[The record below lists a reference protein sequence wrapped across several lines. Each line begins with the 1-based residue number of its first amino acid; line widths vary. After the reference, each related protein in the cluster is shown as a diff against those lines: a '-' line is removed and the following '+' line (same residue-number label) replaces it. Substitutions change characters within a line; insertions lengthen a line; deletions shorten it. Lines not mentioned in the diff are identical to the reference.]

1 MSWKPAVLSNTFH
14 HSRYADLG
22 RLLELKRSSGAT
34 VSLAFPTLNEADTI
48 GKEILVLKAELMER
62 FPLLDEIAVI
72 DSGSTDDTLAIAERF
87 GARVFISRDI
97 LKGYGTFRGKGENLW
112 KSLFVLRG
120 DIIVWIDADISDIGP
135 KFVCGLLGPLLERPG
150 IGYVKA
156 FYERP
161 LRSSSGLT
169 PSGGGRVTEILVRPL
184 FSLFYP
190 ELAGLIQP
198 LSGEYA
204 GRRRLLERLPFSV
217 GYGVE
222 VGHLIDIYHQH
233 GIQSIAQVDLDRRL
247 HRNQPVAALSRM
259 SFGILNTFL
268 SRLERYGETR
278 VLRRLGAAHIALAA
292 AGSRYKVQ
300 ATAVPM
306 NERPPVI
313 EIPEYAA
320 RFPRDE
326 KPAHAPAGKP
336 AGGQARG
343 RGGRSPG

>member
-14 HSRYADLG
+14 HSRYGDPR
-22 RLLELKRSSGAT
+22 RLLELKGSSGAS

-62 FPLLDEIAVI
+62 FPLVDEIAVI
-72 DSGSTDDTLAIAERF
+72 DSGSTDDTRVIAARF
-87 GARVFISRDI
+87 GARVFNSRDI
-97 LKGYGTFRGKGENLW
+97 LKAYGTFRGKGENLW
-112 KSLFVLRG
+112 KSLYVLQG

-135 KFVCGLLGPLLERPG
+135 KFVRGLLGPLLERPE

-161 LRSSSGLT
+161 LRSPTGLT

-190 ELAGLIQP
+190 ELAGLVQP

-233 GIQSIAQVDLDRRL
+233 GIQSIAQVDLDRRV

-259 SFGILNTFL
+259 AFGILNTFL
-268 SRLERYGETR
+268 NRLESYGEAQVQR
-278 VLRRLGAAHIALAA
+278 QLAAEHIALAA
-292 AGSRYKVQ
+292 AGGRYKIQ
-300 ATAVPM
+300 ATAVPV

-320 RFPRDE
+320 RFPPDGR
-326 KPAHAPAGKP
+326 ASSAPAGWPDSGP
-336 AGGQARG
+336 ADRP
-343 RGGRSPG
+343 PG

>member
-1 MSWKPAVLSNTFH
+1 LSWKPAVLSNTFH
-14 HSRYADLG
+14 HGRYGDPR
-22 RLLELKRSSGAT
+22 RLLELKEARGAT

-62 FPLLDEIAVI
+62 FPLVDEIAVI
-72 DSGSTDDTLAIAERF
+72 DSGSTDDTRAIAARF
-87 GARVFISRDI
+87 GARVFGSRDI
-97 LKGYGTFRGKGENLW
+97 LKPYGTFRGKGENLW
-112 KSLFVLRG
+112 KSLFVLQG
-120 DIIVWIDADISDIGP
+120 DIIVWIDADISNIGP
-135 KFVCGLLGPLLERPG
+135 KFVYGLLGPLLERPE

-161 LRSSSGLT
+161 LRSTSGLT

-190 ELAGLIQP
+190 ELAGLVQP

-233 GIQSIAQVDLDRRL
+233 GIESLAQVDLDRRV
-247 HRNQPVAALSRM
+247 HRNQPVEALSRM

-268 SRLERYGETR
+268 SRLERYGEAHL
-278 VLRRLGAAHIALAA
+278 LRKLAAEHIALAA
-292 AGSRYKVQ
+292 RKGRYSVQ
-300 ATAVPM
+300 PTAVPM
-306 NERPPVI
+306 NERPPMV

-320 RFPRDE
+320 RFPRAV
-326 KPAHAPAGKP
+326 PASAASAGASAAPTP
-336 AGGQARG
+336 AAEAP
-343 RGGRSPG
+343 PGT

>member
-14 HSRYADLG
+14 HSRYADLR
-22 RLLELKRSSGAT
+22 RLLELKRSGGAT

-62 FPLLDEIAVI
+62 FPLVDEIAVI
-72 DSGSTDDTLAIAERF
+72 DSGSTDDTRAIAERF
-87 GARVFISRDI
+87 GARVFASRDI
-97 LKGYGTFRGKGENLW
+97 LKPYGTFRGKGENLW

-120 DIIVWIDADISDIGP
+120 DIVVWIDADISDIAP
-135 KFVCGLLGPLLERPG
+135 KFVCGLLGPLLERPE

-169 PSGGGRVTEILVRPL
+169 SSGGGRVTEILVRPL

-259 SFGILNTFL
+259 YFGILNTFL
-268 SRLERYGETR
+268 SRLERYGEAH
-278 VLRRLGAAHIALAA
+278 VQQRLAAEHIALAA
-292 AGSRYKVQ
+292 AGGRYKVQ
-300 ATAVPM
+300 ATAVPV

-320 RFPRDE
+320 RFP
-326 KPAHAPAGKP
+326 P
-336 AGGQARG
+336 
-343 RGGRSPG
+343 GGRPGKKTSS

>member
-1 MSWKPAVLSNTFH
+1 LSNTYH
-14 HSRYADLG
+14 HGRYGDPR
-22 RLLELKRSSGAT
+22 RLLELKRSSGVS

-48 GKEILVLKAELMER
+48 GKEILVLKAEIMER
-62 FPLLDEIAVI
+62 FPLVDEIAVI
-72 DSGSTDDTLAIAERF
+72 DSGSTDDTRAIAARY
-87 GARVFISRDI
+87 GARVFGSRDI
-97 LKGYGTFRGKGENLW
+97 LKNYGTFRGKGENLW
-112 KSLFVLRG
+112 KSLYVLQG
-120 DIIVWIDADISDIGP
+120 DIIVWIDADISNIGP
-135 KFVCGLLGPLLERPG
+135 KFVFGLLGPLLERPE

-161 LRSSSGLT
+161 LRSPSGLT

-222 VGHLIDIYHQH
+222 IGHLIDIYHQH
-233 GIQSIAQVDLDRRL
+233 GIQSIAQVDLDRRV
-247 HRNQPVAALSRM
+247 HRNQPVSALSRM

-268 SRLERYGETR
+268 GRLERYGEAH
-278 VLRRLGAAHIALAA
+278 VLRRLAAEHIALAA
-292 AGSRYKVQ
+292 SGGRYSVQ
-300 ATAVPM
+300 ATAVPV
-306 NERPPVI
+306 NERPPMI

-320 RFPRDE
+320 RFPPNARASYTPSGPVKGAQDSTPE
-326 KPAHAPAGKP
+326 GR
-336 AGGQARG
+336 ARG
-343 RGGRSPG
+343 